1 MFKKILLAI
10 TPTEACQRAA
20 DMGFALARQG
30 NAELTIFHSC
40 GVHNNGWGSVR
51 QLLPS
56 GKVDQIRNEI
66 EAFYK
71 KQLETFNIQ
80 NYKIEV
86 APGLPDSE
94 ILRYARKT
102 RSDLILLG
110 SHAKKDELK
119 RSKIWGMAGS
129 TLEKVSQKA
138 RCPVMIVTE
147 EIPRVW
153 TTQNLQDRKDFNVL
167 VVDDELS
174 LRDSVKEWLDEEG
187 YGADMASSGA
197 EALQKLS
204 QKPFHLMITDI
215 KMAEM
220 DGVELLKR
228 AKKTFPELEVIMMT
242 AYATVDTAVDSMKT
256 GSHDYLT
263 KPFEPDAMMSKV
275 NAIYER
281 FEDVRAVKVGFS
293 NIVMA
298 TDFSKPADCAFDFA
312 SRIAQFYGAK
322 MHIFHALDAAA
333 EAAEDDLAG
342 TSQSGIER
350 NINDALIR
358 MKKRYGDEL
367 ENVIEYALE
376 SWEGA
381 PHQEILKFARWRNA
395 DLIIMA
401 HHSKIKDPEKAF
413 LGSTVVQVGLAARCP
428 TMSINRDFV
437 PFCAVV

>member
-30 NAELTIFHSC
+30 DADLTIFHSC
-40 GVHNNGWGSVR
+40 GVHTDGWGTVR

-56 GKVDQIRNEI
+56 GKVDEIKNEI

-86 APGLPDSE
+86 TPGLPDSE
-94 ILRYARKT
+94 ILRCARKMH
-102 RSDLILLG
+102 SDLILLG
-110 SHAKKDELK
+110 SHAKEAGVK
-119 RSKIWGMAGS
+119 RAPVWGMAGS

-138 RCPVMIVTE
+138 RCPVMIVTKE
-147 EIPRVW
+147 VPRVW
-153 TTQNLQDRKDFNVL
+153 TMQSFQDRRDFNVL

-187 YGADMASSGA
+187 YYADMASSGA

-204 QKPFHLMITDI
+204 EKPFHLMITDI

-220 DGVELLKR
+220 DGVELLKI
-228 AKKTFPELEVIMMT
+228 AKKKFPQLEVVMMT

-263 KPFEPDAMMSKV
+263 KPFEPEELMNRVD
-275 NAIYER
+275 AIYNR
-281 FEDVRAVKVGFS
+281 FEDARAVKVGFS

-298 TDFSKPADCAFDFA
+298 TDFSKPADCAFDYA

-322 MHIFHALDAAA
+322 LHIFHALDSGA
-333 EAAEDDLAG
+333 DDDPSAI
-342 TSQSGIER
+342 SQSGIEK
-350 NINDALIR
+350 NINDALTR
-358 MKKRYGDEL
+358 MKKRYGEEL
-367 ENVIEYALE
+367 ENVLEYSLE

-381 PHQEILKFARWRNA
+381 PHQEILKFARWSNA

-401 HHSKIKDPEKAF
+401 HHSKIKDPEQAY
-413 LGSTVVQVGLAARCP
+413 LGSTMVRVGLAARCP

-437 PFCAVV
+437 PICGVG

>member
-30 NAELTIFHSC
+30 DAELTIFHSC
-40 GVHNNGWGSVR
+40 GLLEDGWGSVR

-56 GKVDQIRNEI
+56 GKVDEIKNEI
-66 EAFYK
+66 DTFYK
-71 KQLETFNIQ
+71 KLLETYNIQ

-86 APGLPDSE
+86 TPGLPDSE
-94 ILRYARKT
+94 ILRYARKSH
-102 RSDLILLG
+102 SDLILLG
-110 SHAKKDELK
+110 SHAKKDDLK
-119 RSKIWGMAGS
+119 RSKVWGMAGS

-147 EIPRVW
+147 EVPRVW
-153 TTQNLQDRKDFNVL
+153 TSLNLQDRKDFNVL

-187 YGADMASSGA
+187 YSAAMAASGA
-197 EALQKLS
+197 EALQKLA
-204 QKPFHLMITDI
+204 QEPFHLMITDI

-256 GSHDYLT
+256 GSYDYLT
-263 KPFEPDAMMSKV
+263 KPFEPDALIDKV
-275 NAIYER
+275 NAIYAR
-281 FEDVRAVKVGFS
+281 FEDIRAVKVGFS

-312 SRIAQFYGAK
+312 SRIAQFYGAR
-322 MHIFHALDAAA
+322 MHIFHALDA
-333 EAAEDDLAG
+333 EREDDLANA
-342 TSQSGIER
+342 SQSGIER
-350 NINDALIR
+350 NINEALSR

-367 ENVIEYALE
+367 DNIIEYSLE

-381 PHQEILKFARWRNA
+381 PYREILKFARWRNA

-413 LGSTVVQVGLAARCP
+413 LGSTVVQTALAARCP

-437 PFCAVV
+437 PICDVA

>member
-20 DMGFALARQG
+20 EMGFALARQG

-40 GVHNNGWGSVR
+40 GLLEGGWGSIR

-56 GKVDQIRNEI
+56 GKVNEI
-66 EAFYK
+66 RDEIDTFYK
-71 KQLETFNIQ
+71 KQLEAYNIKK
-80 NYKIEV
+80 YRIEV
-86 APGLPDSE
+86 TPGLPYSE
-94 ILRYARKT
+94 ILRYARKSY
-102 RSDLILLG
+102 SDLILLG
-110 SHAKKDELK
+110 SHAKKNDLK
-119 RSKIWGMAGS
+119 RSKVWGMAGS

-147 EIPRVW
+147 EVPRVW
-153 TTQNLQDRKDFNVL
+153 TTQNMQDRKDFNVL

-187 YGADMASSGA
+187 YNADMAASGA
-197 EALQKLS
+197 EALQKLA

-220 DGVELLKR
+220 DGVELLKK

-256 GSHDYLT
+256 GSFDYLT
-263 KPFEPDAMMSKV
+263 KPFEPDALINKV
-275 NAIYER
+275 NDIYAR

-322 MHIFHALDAAA
+322 MHIFHALDA
-333 EAAEDDLAG
+333 ETDDDF
-342 TSQSGIER
+342 THVSQSAIEM
-350 NINDALIR
+350 NINEALSR
-358 MKKRYGDEL
+358 MKKCYGDEL
-367 ENVIEYALE
+367 DNVIEYSLE

-381 PHQEILKFARWRNA
+381 PYREILKFARWRNA
-395 DLIIMA
+395 DLVIMA
-401 HHSKIKDPEKAF
+401 HHSKIKDPLKAF
-413 LGSTVVQVGLAARCP
+413 LGSTVVQVALAARCP

-437 PFCAVV
+437 PFCDVV